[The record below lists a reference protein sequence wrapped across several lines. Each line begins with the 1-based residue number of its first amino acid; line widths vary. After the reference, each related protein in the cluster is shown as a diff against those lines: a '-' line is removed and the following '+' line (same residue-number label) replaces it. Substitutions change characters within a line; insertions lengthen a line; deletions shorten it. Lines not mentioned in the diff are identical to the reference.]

1 MEENMNDMH
10 GEEAPRTDLTL
21 FSEKI
26 QELKSQIA
34 SVIVGQE
41 QTVDLVLAAIL
52 ANGHVLIEGVPGVA
66 KTLLARLTA
75 RLIDADFSRI
85 QFTPDLLPA
94 DVIGTMVY
102 SQKDETFQVK
112 KGPVFANFVLADE
125 INRAPAK
132 VQSALLEAMQE
143 RQVTIGTET
152 FPLPEPFL
160 VLATQNPIE
169 QEGTYPLPEA
179 QVDRFMLK
187 VVIDYPKME
196 EEKMIIRQNING
208 DKFNVKP
215 ILKAQEIIE
224 ARKVVRQVYLD
235 EKIERYIV
243 DIVFATRYP
252 EKYDLKELKD
262 MIGFGGSPR
271 ASINLALAART
282 YAFIKRRGY
291 VIPED
296 VRAVAHDVLRHRIG
310 LTYEAE
316 ASNLTSDE
324 IISKILNKVEV
335 P

>member
-1 MEENMNDMH
+1 MD
-10 GEEAPRTDLTL
+10 
-21 FSEKI
+21 
-26 QELKSQIA
+26 Q
-34 SVIVGQE
+34 VIVGQKH
-41 QTVDLVLAAIL
+41 LVESLLIGL
-52 ANGHVLIEGVPGVA
+52 LSDGHVLLEGVPGLA
-66 KTLLARLTA
+66 KTLAIKTLAS
-75 RLIDADFSRI
+75 LIDAQYSRV

-143 RQVTIGTET
+143 RQVTIGNET
-152 FPLPEPFL
+152 FGLPKPFL

-187 VVIDYPKME
+187 VVIDYPKLE
-196 EEKMIIRQNING
+196 EEKLIIRQNING
-208 DKFNVKP
+208 DKFEVKP
-215 ILKAQEIIE
+215 ILKADEIIE

-235 EKIERYIV
+235 EKIEKYIV

-271 ASINLALAART
+271 ASINLALAARS

-316 ASNLTSDE
+316 ASNMTSDE
-324 IISKILNKVEV
+324 IVSKILNKVEV

>member
-1 MEENMNDMH
+1 MAETIDIRELNERIERQSAFVTN
-10 GEEAPRTDLTL
+10 LTTGMD
-21 FSEKI
+21 
-26 QELKSQIA
+26 Q
-34 SVIVGQE
+34 VIVGQKH
-41 QTVDLVLAAIL
+41 LVESLLIGL
-52 ANGHVLIEGVPGVA
+52 LSDGHVLLEGVPGLA
-66 KTLLARLTA
+66 KTLAIKTLAS
-75 RLIDADFSRI
+75 LIDAQYSRI
-85 QFTPDLLPA
+85 QFTSDLLPA

-143 RQVTIGTET
+143 RQVTIGNET
-152 FPLPEPFL
+152 FGLPKPFL

-187 VVIDYPKME
+187 VVIDYPKLE
-196 EEKMIIRQNING
+196 EEKLIIRQNING
-208 DKFNVKP
+208 DKFEVKP
-215 ILKAQEIIE
+215 ILKADEIIE

-235 EKIERYIV
+235 EKIEKYIV

-271 ASINLALAART
+271 ASINLALAARS

-316 ASNLTSDE
+316 ASNMTSDE
-324 IISKILNKVEV
+324 IVSKILNKVEV

>member
-1 MEENMNDMH
+1 MAETIDIRELNERIERQSAFVTN
-10 GEEAPRTDLTL
+10 LTTGMD
-21 FSEKI
+21 
-26 QELKSQIA
+26 Q
-34 SVIVGQE
+34 VIVGQKH
-41 QTVDLVLAAIL
+41 LVESLLIGL
-52 ANGHVLIEGVPGVA
+52 LSDGHVLLEGVPGLA
-66 KTLLARLTA
+66 KTLAIKTLAS
-75 RLIDADFSRI
+75 LIDAQYSRI

-94 DVIGTMVY
+94 VVIGTLVY

-143 RQVTIGTET
+143 RQVTIGKET
-152 FPLPEPFL
+152 FRLPEPFL

-187 VVIDYPKME
+187 VVIDYPKLE
-196 EEKMIIRQNING
+196 EEKLIIRQNING
-208 DKFNVKP
+208 ERLNVKP
-215 ILKAQEIIE
+215 ILKADEIIE

-235 EKIERYIV
+235 EKIEKYIV

-271 ASINLALAART
+271 ASINLALAARS

-316 ASNLTSDE
+316 ASNMTSDE
-324 IISKILNKVEV
+324 IVSKILNKVEV